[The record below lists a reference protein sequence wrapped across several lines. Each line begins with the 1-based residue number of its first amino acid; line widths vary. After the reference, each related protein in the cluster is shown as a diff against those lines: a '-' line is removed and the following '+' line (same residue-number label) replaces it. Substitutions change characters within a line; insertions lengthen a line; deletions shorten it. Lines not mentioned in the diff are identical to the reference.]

1 MFDVTFYTFSKA
13 ENSTQR
19 PSDGTTY
26 RCRLKAPCGIVSPV
40 LEIQTEADFAPAY
53 NYAYIPSFGRYYWVR
68 EWTNRAGNVWEVPCS
83 VDVLATY
90 RDQIGGASLYIERS
104 SYEHDGEL
112 SDNLYPIASNELVN
126 KLDINWGW
134 STAPED
140 GRFIMSVVSKRSGSV
155 MPLDYYIMT
164 ASEFGD
170 FRYKLY
176 NDISWGNWG
185 SIAEGLAQ
193 TLADPFQYI
202 KTVQWIPFVPTILG
216 ISEEINFAYWDS
228 DVTSHRMWS
237 RGTVETITKNITPP
251 RHPLASTRGMY
262 CNCSPFADYILHV
275 EPFGM
280 IVLDSVGVAHADSL
294 DLELKVDLMTG
305 IGTLCI
311 WQVVGSARTDLLSR
325 SVAPFAV
332 DIPLS
337 QSTQNVLG
345 AVGSAAGTIASVF
358 GGNIGGALSSVS
370 SVGTALTPQ
379 IESKGS
385 QGSVA
390 GFGMSSELLCR
401 FKKIA
406 YDDNTHNGRP
416 LGAVRQIS
424 AIPGYIEVQKGV
436 VPIPGTQAEAEQVRA
451 YLEGGFYYV

>member
-1 MFDVTFYTFSKA
+1 MFDVTLYNFSKP

-19 PSDGTTY
+19 PAEGTMY
-26 RCRLKAPCGIVSPV
+26 RCRMKAPCGIVSPV
-40 LEIQTEADFAPAY
+40 LEIQTEADFIPVF
-53 NYAYIPSFGRYYWVR
+53 NYAYIPAFNRYYWVR

-104 SYEHDGEL
+104 SSEYDGEL
-112 SDNLYPIASNELVN
+112 SDNLYPIASNEVVT
-126 KLDINWGW
+126 KLALDWGW
-134 STAPED
+134 TTNLLN
-140 GRFIMSVVSKRSGSV
+140 GRYILSAVSKRAGSAL
-155 MPLDYYIMT
+155 PLDYFIMT
-164 ASEFGD
+164 SEQFGA
-170 FRYKLY
+170 FRSKLY
-176 NDISWGNWG
+176 NDISWADFG

-193 TLADPFQYI
+193 TIADPFQYI
-202 KTVQWIPFVPTILG
+202 KTVQWFPFVPTVFGVPSSIQ
-216 ISEEINFAYWDS
+216 FAYWDS
-228 DVTSHRMWS
+228 EVQSTRLAN
-237 RGTVETITKNITPP
+237 GATVETITKNVVPP
-251 RHPLASTRGMY
+251 RHPLASSRGMY

-311 WQVVGSARTDLLSR
+311 WQVVGNARTDLLSR

-345 AVGSAAGTIASVF
+345 AVGSAAGTVASIF

-406 YDDNTHNGRP
+406 YDDNAHNGRP

-436 VPIPGTQAEAEQVRA
+436 VPIPGTQAESEQVRA